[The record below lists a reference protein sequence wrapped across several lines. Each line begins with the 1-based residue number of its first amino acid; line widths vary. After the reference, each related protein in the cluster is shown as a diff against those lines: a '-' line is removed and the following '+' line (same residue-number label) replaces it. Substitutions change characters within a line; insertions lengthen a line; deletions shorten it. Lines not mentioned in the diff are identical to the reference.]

1 MAAVNEKEEDA
12 KNGVAYYLSEFRKL
26 QPQSQTKGKLIFRGL
41 GNISHGIISS
51 AGRRLRVKSSKQ
63 DEFIRYHVNLVANAR
78 KYGYGG
84 IGLNSKLSDL
94 EILAEIQHY
103 GGATCL
109 TDFSTNF
116 LVALWFATATEYDK
130 ETREEIK
137 NNGVIYWLDLGE
149 ELNFNS
155 ISYYTESV
163 GIDKIQNILTHVV
176 SSFEAKQRKVEPCF
190 WLWEPTKL
198 NNRIIKQDSVFM
210 FGLPAFKAN
219 DNLDLCEGGL
229 RIKRMPI
236 LSEHKK
242 GIREELE
249 SLLGISAESV
259 FYDIPG
265 YSLNANGASVPI
277 GINLLSR
284 KECLLIAKEN
294 YKKGEYSL
302 AISYLD
308 GAIECSISN
317 KNSTVK
323 KCNREIGGCSCNLGE
338 LMFWRGRVN
347 EVKKYTE
354 EAILDYYE
362 AIKIYKELLKCIGTL
377 DHASY
382 YRFLCESLR
391 RLSILYYQKKDYN
404 GAVKADKELWIL
416 YCNNYLLNDKKEEE
430 YDNGADSIFALLELS
445 IMLFEKEKFDIY
457 LEKAKSVNVTLT
469 NGSILYFY
477 LEEIGKIIFNSE
489 VTDID
494 KLFNKIDDK
503 IEIIKANM
511 DKKNISVIGY
521 YYWNYNDMID
531 WIYNNQKKDN
541 ETLKYNNLETKKE
554 NQQKDKKVKYEE
566 FISSNAENL
575 LLLTKKVYDAQ
586 NKLLNYTFKNSNA
599 FKPLKKQPNPH
610 EMPENNFG

>member
-1 MAAVNEKEEDA
+1 MDTIAEKEEDG
-12 KNGVAYYLSEFRKL
+12 KNGVAYYLSEFRRL

-41 GNISHGIISS
+41 GNINHGIISS

-116 LVALWFATATEYDK
+116 LVALWFATGTEYDK
-130 ETREEIK
+130 ETRKEIK

-155 ISYYTESV
+155 ISYYTEAV

-176 SSFEAKQRKVEPCF
+176 SSLEAKQRKVEPCF

-219 DNLDLCEGGL
+219 DNFDICEGGL
-229 RIKRMPI
+229 RIKQMPI

-242 GIREELE
+242 NIREELE
-249 SLLGISAESV
+249 SILGISAESV

-308 GAIECSISN
+308 GAIECKTSN
-317 KNSTVK
+317 ENSTVK

-347 EVKKYTE
+347 EVKKYSE

-362 AIKIYKELLKCIGTL
+362 AIRIYKKQLLESLGNKCYAL
-377 DHASY
+377 Y

-391 RLSILYYQKKDYN
+391 RLSILYYRKKDYN
-404 GAVKADKELWIL
+404 GAAKADEELWTL
-416 YCNNYLLNDKKEEE
+416 YCNNYLLNGKKEE

-445 IMLFEKEKFDIY
+445 IMLFEKDKFDLY
-457 LEKAKSVNVTLT
+457 LEETKKVNVDST
-469 NGSILYFY
+469 NGSILCFY
-477 LEEIGKIIFNSE
+477 LEQIGRIVFDTKMVSVDDLLNEIDSRIK
-489 VTDID
+489 
-494 KLFNKIDDK
+494 
-503 IEIIKANM
+503 EIKGNM
-511 DKKNISVIGY
+511 DKKKISVIGY

-531 WIYNNQKKDN
+531 WIYDNKKADN
-541 ETLKYNNLETKKE
+541 EVFKYNNLEIEKVDP
-554 NQQKDKKVKYEE
+554 QKDRKFKYKD
-566 FISSNAENL
+566 FVSSNTENL
-575 LLLTKKVYDAQ
+575 LLLTKKAYDAQ

-599 FKPLKKQPNPH
+599 FEPVKNNLNSS
-610 EMPENNFG
+610 EIPENNFG